1 MSPALIILIS
11 LIFSAFFSGME
22 IAFISSNRLKIELDR
37 KHGLFSSRIVSIFQ
51 KNPGHYIA
59 TMLVGN
65 NIALVV
71 YGFFVAKIS
80 EPMLLRQLNIESEI
94 LILFLQTIIGTF
106 VILFTAEFLPKTV
119 FRSRPNAA
127 LNVFSVPV
135 FIFYVLL
142 YPLTLITI
150 GFTNFIMRFILGMRV
165 RMRSESKNPAFGK
178 VDLDH
183 FVNESKSSDE
193 QYMDKEPEKKI
204 FQNALEFSKLKVRDC
219 MVPRTEIE
227 ALEINSSLD
236 ELKKR
241 FTETGYSKILIY
253 EDSIDNITGYISS
266 KDLFKAP
273 SSIKSK
279 LVSLS
284 IVPET
289 MNVNKLFR
297 KLIRERKTISLVVD
311 EFGGTSGIVTLE
323 DIIEEIFGEIEDEH
337 DTVEFIERQINEN
350 EYIFSGRLEIDHLND
365 RYKFNIPVSEE
376 YDTLAGYII
385 HHHESIPKL
394 NNLVVINGFQYRIL
408 KVSQTRIELV
418 HVKKLIPE

>member
-1 MSPALIILIS
+1 
-11 LIFSAFFSGME
+11 ME
-22 IAFISSNRLKIELDR
+22 IAYISSNRLKIELDR
-37 KHGLFSSRIVSIFQ
+37 KHGIFSSRIVSIFL

-65 NIALVV
+65 NIALVI
-71 YGFFVAKIS
+71 YGFFMARMLEPAIS
-80 EPMLLRQLNIESEI
+80 RHLSIHNEVLM
-94 LILFLQTIIGTF
+94 LFLQTLIGTLI
-106 VILFTAEFLPKTV
+106 ILFTAEFLPKTI
-119 FRSRPNAA
+119 FRSRPNLT

-135 FIFYVLL
+135 LIFYIVL
-142 YPLTLITI
+142 YPITLITI
-150 GFTNFIMRFILGMRV
+150 GFTNFIMRYILGVRV
-165 RMRSESKNPAFGK
+165 KMRSETRNPVFGK

-183 FVNESKSSDE
+183 LVNESQSPDE
-193 QYMDKEPEKKI
+193 LNLDEEPEKKI

-227 ALEINSSLD
+227 AVEINTNLR
-236 ELKKR
+236 ELKNR
-241 FTETGYSKILIY
+241 FTETGYSKILIF

-279 LVSLS
+279 LVPLS

-297 KLIRERKTISLVVD
+297 KLIRERKTIALVVD

-337 DTVEFIERQINEN
+337 DTIEFIERQINDN
-350 EYIFSGRLEIDHLND
+350 EFIFSGRLEIDYLND
-365 RYKFNIPVSEE
+365 KYKLEIPVSEE

-394 NNLVVINGFQYRIL
+394 NNLVIINRFQYRIL
-408 KVSQTRIELV
+408 KVSQTKIELV
-418 HVKKLIPE
+418 HAKKLIPE